1 MEKRDLDK
9 VKNSVRIEQ
18 AIAQYGVGAMVDF
31 PEQTLVMAAPERW
44 FTPEE
49 LNDERFAKAL
59 RVHHFGMPK
68 KVAYARFPEWYFC
81 PKCRRFKPLK
91 EWIKQ
96 NKQVN
101 RDSKDPDMIKK
112 LICPTDKT
120 PLTVARVVTVCE
132 HGHLN
137 DFPWIEWVHAMAKK
151 QVCGNPAL
159 TISTGATSS
168 EGLDSIVLR
177 CACGATASLKNA
189 FNKNIFQ
196 ELEEKSGMHGFR
208 CAGKHPFKNSEEDC
222 SLYPTTMLRGSSS
235 VYYPVVYTSLVIP
248 SKVDKIR
255 NSIINCEDYKYY
267 VRNIDEEDTLEEKR
281 ALIDKKLSKWSQKIN
296 NVLGIKLADVEQI
309 LKMLFEELLA
319 GEDGAEDPNSANYKY
334 KEYEALT
341 GIVEP
346 GGGGIHDFSRQ
357 AMDVASYT
365 TPYLKRVALIDKIRV
380 TRALVGFSRIHPVNN
395 MDSEGFVSIKAKST
409 NWYPAYEVRGEGIF
423 IEFDDD
429 AIQKWI
435 KQNPEIVARA
445 NIIKH
450 NYAET
455 TIGKNNPR
463 PITPKL
469 IMLHTLSH
477 VLINQLSF
485 ECGYSIAS
493 LSERIYCSDDPKT
506 KMAGIFI
513 YTASGDA
520 EGTLGGLVRQGRAD
534 MLDKVFKKAI
544 ETARTCSNDP
554 ICITSRGQGKNSLN
568 LAACYACGLLPETCC
583 EEFNSFLDRAMLIG
597 TYEQPEIGFWSSV
610 K

>member
-31 PEQTLVMAAPERW
+31 PEQTLVMAASERW

-159 TISTGATSS
+159 TISTGAASS

-248 SKVDKIR
+248 SKVDKLR

-281 ALIDKKLSKWSQKIN
+281 ALIDKKISKWSQKIN

-309 LKMLFEELLA
+309 LKMLFEELLD

-346 GGGGIHDFSRQ
+346 GDR
-357 AMDVASYT
+357 
-365 TPYLKRVALIDKIRV
+365 
-380 TRALVGFSRIHPVNN
+380 
-395 MDSEGFVSIKAKST
+395 KS
-409 NWYPAYEVRGEGIF
+409 V
-423 IEFDDD
+423 
-429 AIQKWI
+429 
-435 KQNPEIVARA
+435 V
-445 NIIKH
+445 
-450 NYAET
+450 
-455 TIGKNNPR
+455 
-463 PITPKL
+463 
-469 IMLHTLSH
+469 
-477 VLINQLSF
+477 
-485 ECGYSIAS
+485 
-493 LSERIYCSDDPKT
+493 
-506 KMAGIFI
+506 
-513 YTASGDA
+513 
-520 EGTLGGLVRQGRAD
+520 
-534 MLDKVFKKAI
+534 
-544 ETARTCSNDP
+544 
-554 ICITSRGQGKNSLN
+554 
-568 LAACYACGLLPETCC
+568 
-583 EEFNSFLDRAMLIG
+583 
-597 TYEQPEIGFWSSV
+597 
-610 K
+610 